1 MSFTRLAGARS
12 SSGFLAKSVRPSGSS
27 SKTASAESDS
37 GRPSATDRPGW
48 AVAARGA
55 KAATSTARAASVR
68 PRCTGTDSSERSK
81 RPASK
86 NRSADGLL
94 QLFRRFEARNASG
107 DRHRL
112 ARARVLERAGLAPR
126 HGKRSEADERD
137 RIASLERSADP
148 SERNAESALRSGLRP
163 PGRRYHPHH
172 DLGLRHEPL
181 HPKRTT
187 HLIHHGLV
195 DGRVPVL
202 GREPLDRAPGHRPD
216 ERWDPLDP
224 RFGLGRQLDPRRRPV
239 GSLFYHGRE
248 RASGA
253 LPIGAR
259 ATPAIITT
267 SC

>member
-137 RIASLERSADP
+137 RGA
-148 SERNAESALRSGLRP
+148 
-163 PGRRYHPHH
+163 
-172 DLGLRHEPL
+172 
-181 HPKRTT
+181 
-187 HLIHHGLV
+187 LV
-195 DGRVPVL
+195 D
-202 GREPLDRAPGHRPD
+202 
-216 ERWDPLDP
+216 
-224 RFGLGRQLDPRRRPV
+224 
-239 GSLFYHGRE
+239 HGRE
-248 RASGA
+248 GATGA
-253 LPIGAR
+253 LRRGAR
-259 ATPAIITT
+259 ADLAEIPLERVGARVGHHRAHVLEWRRLGRAAAHLDAEALHHLRLEGVREHRDAEPALRAAE
-267 SC
+267 